1 MKHLWSLALVVGLFA
16 FTGCSNENEEVV
28 EQQHYGQTRG
38 ADGKAT
44 AFISD
49 DNAVTSDAATRTVGV
64 YTGSSIKF
72 YWTSGDK
79 LWIKESTLKQSV
91 KDDIDERIA
100 ANGNGRAEMA
110 KFYFQGVYTNPTY
123 LLRYTGNGNDSG
135 DKVTIKAL
143 QSQVSPNNA
152 RHLGTDGDCGTAT
165 AHRQANGTYLFSVNH
180 KAAYITFAP
189 YYSKEKLD
197 NSVSITNI
205 RVTANENLAG
215 TYAFDDNGIQ
225 TSTVYNPSKSVT
237 LALNNTFK
245 VPHVSDYTMNGAIMV
260 VAPGTYTNFTIEYT
274 LSDSRTGVSGT
285 ISKTYNSLT
294 LDAGKNKVVKYDFA
308 MNRYPME
315 YYMWDPGKHYWNG
328 YTGTLP
334 ITDNEKAS
342 FPAQGTNRYFNGNGV
357 NLYAVNACRIC
368 PNANEATLYAF
379 RGDPHWDGKTL
390 WVMDHHLYIGGM
402 WFKKLQYIEG
412 GYASPVTRYP
422 DGHDYRQN
430 SEWRNWDELIPAKYH
445 DRWINRPAQGKPQNT
460 GKYFFLPAMGYL
472 DNHNSEGQ
480 LKIGAYGT
488 YFGFYNGYNGAYWT
502 STSVRKTNTSLQAV
516 SLHFSH
522 SEVGLEVD
530 DRKWAYPIFRIQ

>member
-38 ADGKAT
+38 ADEKAT

-135 DKVTIKAL
+135 DKVTIKAS
-143 QSQVSPNNA
+143 QSQVNPNNA

-430 SEWRNWDELIPAKYH
+430 SEWRNWDELTPAKYH

-472 DNHNSEGQ
+472 DNHSSEGQ

>member
-16 FTGCSNENEEVV
+16 FTSCSNENEEVV

-38 ADGKAT
+38 ADEKAT

-49 DNAVTSDAATRTVGV
+49 DNAVTSDAATRTIGV

-123 LLRYTGNGNDSG
+123 LLRYTGNGNYSG
-135 DKVTIKAL
+135 DKVTIKAS

-390 WVMDHHLYIGGM
+390 WVMNHHLYIGGM

-430 SEWRNWDELIPAKYH
+430 SEWRNWDELTPAKYH
-445 DRWINRPAQGKPQNT
+445 DKWINRPAQGKPQNT
-460 GKYFFLPAMGYL
+460 SKYFFLPAMGYL

>member
-38 ADGKAT
+38 ADEKAT

-225 TSTVYNPSKSVT
+225 TSTVNNPSKSVT

-390 WVMDHHLYIGGM
+390 WVMNHHLYIGGM

-430 SEWRNWDELIPAKYH
+430 SEWRNWDELTPAKYH
-445 DRWINRPAQGKPQNT
+445 DKWINRPAQGKPQNT
-460 GKYFFLPAMGYL
+460 SKYFFLPAMGYL

>member
-1 MKHLWSLALVVGLFA
+1 MVGLFA

-28 EQQHYGQTRG
+28 EQQHHGQTRG
-38 ADGKAT
+38 ADEKAT

-64 YTGSSIKF
+64 YTGSYIKF

-135 DKVTIKAL
+135 DKVTIKAS

-390 WVMDHHLYIGGM
+390 WVMNHHLYIGGM

-430 SEWRNWDELIPAKYH
+430 SEWRNWDELTPAKYH
-445 DRWINRPAQGKPQNT
+445 DKWINRPAQGKPQNT
-460 GKYFFLPAMGYL
+460 SKYFFLPAMGYL

-530 DRKWAYPIFRIQ
+530 DRKWAYPIFKIQ

>member
-1 MKHLWSLALVVGLFA
+1 MKHLWPLALVVGLFA

-38 ADGKAT
+38 ADEKAT

-135 DKVTIKAL
+135 DKVTIKAS
-143 QSQVSPNNA
+143 QSQVNPNNA

-225 TSTVYNPSKSVT
+225 TSTVNNPSKSVT

-390 WVMDHHLYIGGM
+390 WVMNKHLYIGGM

-430 SEWRNWDELIPAKYH
+430 SEWRNWDELTPAKYH
-445 DRWINRPAQGKPQNT
+445 DKWINRPAQGKPQNT
-460 GKYFFLPAMGYL
+460 SKYFFLPAMGYL

>member
-16 FTGCSNENEEVV
+16 FTSCSNENEEVV

-38 ADGKAT
+38 ADEKAT

-91 KDDIDERIA
+91 KDDIDERIV

-110 KFYFQGVYTNPTY
+110 KFYFQGVYTSPTY

-135 DKVTIKAL
+135 DKVTIKAS
-143 QSQVSPNNA
+143 QSQVNPNNA

-390 WVMDHHLYIGGM
+390 WVMNHHLYIGGM

-430 SEWRNWDELIPAKYH
+430 SEWRNWDELTPAKYH
-445 DRWINRPAQGKPQNT
+445 DKWINRPAQGKPQNT
-460 GKYFFLPAMGYL
+460 SKYFFLPAMGYL

>member
-38 ADGKAT
+38 ADEKAT

-225 TSTVYNPSKSVT
+225 TSTVNNPSKSVT

-390 WVMDHHLYIGGM
+390 WVMNHHLYIGGM

-422 DGHDYRQN
+422 DGHDYCQN
-430 SEWRNWDELIPAKYH
+430 SEWRNWDELTPAKYH
-445 DRWINRPAQGKPQNT
+445 DKWINRPAQGKPQNT

>member
-16 FTGCSNENEEVV
+16 FTSCSNENEEVV

-38 ADGKAT
+38 ADEKAT

-135 DKVTIKAL
+135 DKVTIKAS

-245 VPHVSDYTMNGAIMV
+245 VSHVSDYTMNGAIMV

-328 YTGTLP
+328 YIGTLP

-390 WVMDHHLYIGGM
+390 WVMNHHLYIGGM

-430 SEWRNWDELIPAKYH
+430 SEWRNWDELTPAKYH
-445 DRWINRPAQGKPQNT
+445 DKWINRPAQGKPQNT
-460 GKYFFLPAMGYL
+460 SKYFFLPAMGYL
-472 DNHNSEGQ
+472 DNHNSQGQ

-530 DRKWAYPIFRIQ
+530 DRKWAYPIFKIQ

>member
-38 ADGKAT
+38 ADEKAT

-49 DNAVTSDAATRTVGV
+49 YNAVTSDAATRTVGV

-135 DKVTIKAL
+135 DKVTIKAS
-143 QSQVSPNNA
+143 QSQVNPNNA
-152 RHLGTDGDCGTAT
+152 RHLGIDGDCGTAT

-225 TSTVYNPSKSVT
+225 ASTVYNPSKSVT

-334 ITDNEKAS
+334 ITDNEKAA
-342 FPAQGTNRYFNGNGV
+342 FPAHGTDRYFNGNGV

-390 WVMDHHLYIGGM
+390 WVMNHHLYIGGM

-430 SEWRNWDELIPAKYH
+430 SEWRNWDELTPAKYH
-445 DRWINRPAQGKPQNT
+445 DKWINRPAQGKPQNT
-460 GKYFFLPAMGYL
+460 SKYFFLPAMGYL

-530 DRKWAYPIFRIQ
+530 DRKWAYPIFKIQ

>member
-38 ADGKAT
+38 ADEKAT

-135 DKVTIKAL
+135 DKVTIKAS

-225 TSTVYNPSKSVT
+225 ISTVYNPSKSVT

-390 WVMDHHLYIGGM
+390 WVMNHHLYIGGM

-430 SEWRNWDELIPAKYH
+430 SEWRNWDELTPAKYH
-445 DRWINRPAQGKPQNT
+445 DKWINRPAQGKPQNT
-460 GKYFFLPAMGYL
+460 SKYFFLPAMGYL
-472 DNHNSEGQ
+472 DNHNSEGH

-530 DRKWAYPIFRIQ
+530 DRKWAYPIFKIQ

>member
-1 MKHLWSLALVVGLFA
+1 MKHLWPLALVVGLFA

-38 ADGKAT
+38 ADEKAT

-135 DKVTIKAL
+135 DKVTIKAS
-143 QSQVSPNNA
+143 QSQVNPNNA

-328 YTGTLP
+328 YTGKLP

-390 WVMDHHLYIGGM
+390 WVMNHHLYIGGM

-412 GYASPVTRYP
+412 GYASPVTMYP

-430 SEWRNWDELIPAKYH
+430 SEWRNWDELTPAKYH
-445 DRWINRPAQGKPQNT
+445 DKWINRPAQGKPQNT
-460 GKYFFLPAMGYL
+460 SKYFFLPAMGYL

-530 DRKWAYPIFRIQ
+530 DRKWAYPIFKIQ

>member
-16 FTGCSNENEEVV
+16 FTSCSNENEEVV

-38 ADGKAT
+38 ADEKAT

-49 DNAVTSDAATRTVGV
+49 DNAVTSDAATRTIGV

-135 DKVTIKAL
+135 DKVTIKAS
-143 QSQVSPNNA
+143 QSQVNPNNA

-390 WVMDHHLYIGGM
+390 WVMNHHLYIGGM

-422 DGHDYRQN
+422 DGHDCRQN
-430 SEWRNWDELIPAKYH
+430 SEWRNWDELTPAKYH
-445 DRWINRPAQGKPQNT
+445 DKWINRPAQGKPQNT
-460 GKYFFLPAMGYL
+460 SKYFFLPAMGYL

-480 LKIGAYGT
+480 LKIGVYGT

-530 DRKWAYPIFRIQ
+530 DRQWAYPIFKIQ

>member
-1 MKHLWSLALVVGLFA
+1 MKHLWPLALVVGLFA

-38 ADGKAT
+38 ADEKAT

-135 DKVTIKAL
+135 DKVTIKAS
-143 QSQVSPNNA
+143 QSQVNPNNA

-390 WVMDHHLYIGGM
+390 WVMNHHLYIGGM

-430 SEWRNWDELIPAKYH
+430 SEWRNWDELTPAKYH
-445 DRWINRPAQGKPQNT
+445 DKWINRPAHGKPQNT
-460 GKYFFLPAMGYL
+460 SKYFFLPAMGYL

-480 LKIGAYGT
+480 LKIGTYGT

-530 DRKWAYPIFRIQ
+530 DRKWAYPIFKIQ

>member
-135 DKVTIKAL
+135 DKVTIKAS
-143 QSQVSPNNA
+143 QSQVNPNNA

-390 WVMDHHLYIGGM
+390 WVMNHHLYIGGM

-422 DGHDYRQN
+422 DGYDYRQN
-430 SEWRNWDELIPAKYH
+430 SEWRNWDELTPAKYH
-445 DRWINRPAQGKPQNT
+445 DKWINRPAQGKPQNT
-460 GKYFFLPAMGYL
+460 SKYFFLPAMGYL
-472 DNHNSEGQ
+472 DNHNSEGH

-530 DRKWAYPIFRIQ
+530 DRKWAYPIFKIQ

>member
-38 ADGKAT
+38 ADEKAT

-225 TSTVYNPSKSVT
+225 TSTVNNPSKSVT

-390 WVMDHHLYIGGM
+390 WVMNHHLYIGGM

-430 SEWRNWDELIPAKYH
+430 SEWRNWDELTPAKYH
-445 DRWINRPAQGKPQNT
+445 DKWINRPAQGKPQNT

>member
-225 TSTVYNPSKSVT
+225 TSTVYNPSKSVS

-285 ISKTYNSLT
+285 ISKTYYSLT
-294 LDAGKNKVVKYDFA
+294 LDAGNNEVVKYDIA

-390 WVMDHHLYIGGM
+390 WVMNHHLYIGGM

-430 SEWRNWDELIPAKYH
+430 SEWRNWDELTPAKYH

-460 GKYFFLPAMGYL
+460 SKYFFLPAMGYL

-530 DRKWAYPIFRIQ
+530 DRKWAYPIFKIQ

>member
-16 FTGCSNENEEVV
+16 FTSCSNENEEVV
-28 EQQHYGQTRG
+28 EQQYHGQTRG
-38 ADGKAT
+38 ADEKAT

-135 DKVTIKAL
+135 DKVTIKAS

-225 TSTVYNPSKSVT
+225 TSIVYNPSKSVT

-334 ITDNEKAS
+334 VTDNEKAS

-390 WVMDHHLYIGGM
+390 WVMNHHLYIGGM

-430 SEWRNWDELIPAKYH
+430 SEWRNWDELTPAKYH
-445 DRWINRPAQGKPQNT
+445 DKWINRPAQGKPQNT
-460 GKYFFLPAMGYL
+460 SKYFFLPAMGYL

-530 DRKWAYPIFRIQ
+530 DRQWAYPIFKIQ

>member
-38 ADGKAT
+38 ADEKAT

-135 DKVTIKAL
+135 DKVTIKAS
-143 QSQVSPNNA
+143 QSQVNPNNA

-430 SEWRNWDELIPAKYH
+430 SEWRNWDELTPAKYH

>member
-38 ADGKAT
+38 ADEKAT

-135 DKVTIKAL
+135 DKVTIKAS
-143 QSQVSPNNA
+143 QSQVNPNNA

-165 AHRQANGTYLFSVNH
+165 AHRQANGSYLFSVNH

-215 TYAFDDNGIQ
+215 TYPFDDNGIQ

-245 VPHVSDYTMNGAIMV
+245 VPYVSDYTMNGAIMV

-390 WVMDHHLYIGGM
+390 WVMNHHLYIGGM

-430 SEWRNWDELIPAKYH
+430 SEWRNWDELTPAKYH
-445 DRWINRPAQGKPQNT
+445 DKWINRPAQGKPQNT
-460 GKYFFLPAMGYL
+460 SKYFFLPAMGYL

-488 YFGFYNGYNGAYWT
+488 YFGFYNGYNGAYWM

>member
-225 TSTVYNPSKSVT
+225 TSTVYNPSKSVS

-390 WVMDHHLYIGGM
+390 WVMNHHLYIGGM

-430 SEWRNWDELIPAKYH
+430 SEWRNWDELTPAKYH

-460 GKYFFLPAMGYL
+460 SKYFFLPAMGYL

-530 DRKWAYPIFRIQ
+530 DRKWAYPIFKIQ

>member
-16 FTGCSNENEEVV
+16 FTSCSNENEEVV
-28 EQQHYGQTRG
+28 EQQHHGQTRG
-38 ADGKAT
+38 ADEKAT

-135 DKVTIKAL
+135 DKVTIKAS
-143 QSQVSPNNA
+143 QSQVNPNNA

-215 TYAFDDNGIQ
+215 TYPFDDNGIQ

-390 WVMDHHLYIGGM
+390 WVMNHHLYIGGM

-430 SEWRNWDELIPAKYH
+430 SEWRNWDELTPAKYH
-445 DRWINRPAQGKPQNT
+445 DKWINRPAQGKPQNT
-460 GKYFFLPAMGYL
+460 SKYFFLPAMGYL
-472 DNHNSEGQ
+472 DNHNSQGQ

-530 DRKWAYPIFRIQ
+530 DRQWAYPIFKIQ

>member
-1 MKHLWSLALVVGLFA
+1 
-16 FTGCSNENEEVV
+16 
-28 EQQHYGQTRG
+28 
-38 ADGKAT
+38 
-44 AFISD
+44 
-49 DNAVTSDAATRTVGV
+49 
-64 YTGSSIKF
+64 
-72 YWTSGDK
+72 
-79 LWIKESTLKQSV
+79 
-91 KDDIDERIA
+91 
-100 ANGNGRAEMA
+100 MA

-135 DKVTIKAL
+135 DKVTIKAS
-143 QSQVSPNNA
+143 QSQVNPNNA

-390 WVMDHHLYIGGM
+390 WVMNHHLYIGGM

-430 SEWRNWDELIPAKYH
+430 SEWRNWDELTPAKYH
-445 DRWINRPAQGKPQNT
+445 DKWINRPAQGKPQNT
-460 GKYFFLPAMGYL
+460 SKYFFLPAMGYL

-480 LKIGAYGT
+480 LKIGVYGT

-530 DRKWAYPIFRIQ
+530 DRQWAYPIFKIQ

>member
-38 ADGKAT
+38 ADEKAT

-135 DKVTIKAL
+135 DKVTIKAS

-152 RHLGTDGDCGTAT
+152 RHLGTDGDSGTAT

-215 TYAFDDNGIQ
+215 TYPFDDNGIQ

-390 WVMDHHLYIGGM
+390 WVMNYHLYIGGM

-430 SEWRNWDELIPAKYH
+430 SEWRNWDELTPAKYH
-445 DRWINRPAQGKPQNT
+445 DKWINRPAQGKPQNT
-460 GKYFFLPAMGYL
+460 SKYFFLPAMGYL

-530 DRKWAYPIFRIQ
+530 DRQWAYPIFKIQ

>member
-1 MKHLWSLALVVGLFA
+1 
-16 FTGCSNENEEVV
+16 
-28 EQQHYGQTRG
+28 
-38 ADGKAT
+38 
-44 AFISD
+44 
-49 DNAVTSDAATRTVGV
+49 
-64 YTGSSIKF
+64 
-72 YWTSGDK
+72 
-79 LWIKESTLKQSV
+79 
-91 KDDIDERIA
+91 
-100 ANGNGRAEMA
+100 
-110 KFYFQGVYTNPTY
+110 
-123 LLRYTGNGNDSG
+123 
-135 DKVTIKAL
+135 
-143 QSQVSPNNA
+143 
-152 RHLGTDGDCGTAT
+152 
-165 AHRQANGTYLFSVNH
+165 
-180 KAAYITFAP
+180 
-189 YYSKEKLD
+189 
-197 NSVSITNI
+197 
-205 RVTANENLAG
+205 
-215 TYAFDDNGIQ
+215 
-225 TSTVYNPSKSVT
+225 
-237 LALNNTFK
+237 
-245 VPHVSDYTMNGAIMV
+245 MNGAIMV

-379 RGDPHWDGKTL
+379 RGDPHWNGKTL
-390 WVMDHHLYIGGM
+390 WVMNHHLYIGGM

-430 SEWRNWDELIPAKYH
+430 SEWRNWDELTPAKYH
-445 DRWINRPAQGKPQNT
+445 DKWINRPAQGKPQNT
-460 GKYFFLPAMGYL
+460 SKYFFLPAMGYL

-480 LKIGAYGT
+480 LKIGVYGT

-530 DRKWAYPIFRIQ
+530 DRQWAYPIFKIQ

>member
-16 FTGCSNENEEVV
+16 FTSCSNENEEVV

-38 ADGKAT
+38 ADEKAT

-135 DKVTIKAL
+135 DKVTIKAS

-152 RHLGTDGDCGTAT
+152 RLLGTDGDCGTAT

-379 RGDPHWDGKTL
+379 RGAPHWDGKTL
-390 WVMDHHLYIGGM
+390 WVMNHHLYIGGM

-430 SEWRNWDELIPAKYH
+430 SEWRNWDELTPAKYH
-445 DRWINRPAQGKPQNT
+445 DKWINRPAQGKPQNT
-460 GKYFFLPAMGYL
+460 SKYFFLPAMGYL

-530 DRKWAYPIFRIQ
+530 DRKWAYPIFKIQ

>member
-28 EQQHYGQTRG
+28 EQQHHGQTRG
-38 ADGKAT
+38 ADEKAT

-135 DKVTIKAL
+135 DKVTIKAS

-225 TSTVYNPSKSVT
+225 ASTVYNPSKSVT

-328 YTGTLP
+328 YIGTLP

-390 WVMDHHLYIGGM
+390 WVMNHHLYIGGM

-430 SEWRNWDELIPAKYH
+430 SEWRNWDELTPAKYH
-445 DRWINRPAQGKPQNT
+445 DKWINRPAQGKPQNT
-460 GKYFFLPAMGYL
+460 SKYFFLPAMGYL

-480 LKIGAYGT
+480 LKIGVYGT

-530 DRKWAYPIFRIQ
+530 DRQWAYPIFKIQ

>member
-38 ADGKAT
+38 ADEKAT

-135 DKVTIKAL
+135 DKVTIKAS

-152 RHLGTDGDCGTAT
+152 RHLGTDGDSGTAT

-215 TYAFDDNGIQ
+215 TYPFDDNGIQ

-390 WVMDHHLYIGGM
+390 WVMNYHLYIGGM

-430 SEWRNWDELIPAKYH
+430 SEWDELTPAKYH
-445 DRWINRPAQGKPQNT
+445 DKWINRPAQGKPQNT
-460 GKYFFLPAMGYL
+460 SKYFFLPAMGYL

-530 DRKWAYPIFRIQ
+530 DRQWAYPIFKIQ

>member
-135 DKVTIKAL
+135 DKVTIKAS

-368 PNANEATLYAF
+368 PNANEATLYTF

-390 WVMDHHLYIGGM
+390 WVMNHHLYIGGM

-430 SEWRNWDELIPAKYH
+430 SEWRNWDELTPAKYH
-445 DRWINRPAQGKPQNT
+445 DKWINRPAQGKPQNT
-460 GKYFFLPAMGYL
+460 SKYFFLPAMGYL

>member
-38 ADGKAT
+38 ADEKAT

-135 DKVTIKAL
+135 DKITIKAS

-225 TSTVYNPSKSVT
+225 ISTVYNPSKSVT

-390 WVMDHHLYIGGM
+390 WVMNHHLYIGGM

-430 SEWRNWDELIPAKYH
+430 SEWRNWDELTPAKYH
-445 DRWINRPAQGKPQNT
+445 DKWINRPAQGKPQNT
-460 GKYFFLPAMGYL
+460 SKYFFLPAMGYL
-472 DNHNSEGQ
+472 DNHNSEGH

-530 DRKWAYPIFRIQ
+530 DRKWAYPIFKIQ

>member
-38 ADGKAT
+38 ADEKAT

-197 NSVSITNI
+197 NSVSIMNI

-390 WVMDHHLYIGGM
+390 WVMNHHLYIGGM

-430 SEWRNWDELIPAKYH
+430 SEWRNWDELTPAKYH
-445 DRWINRPAQGKPQNT
+445 DKWINRPAQGKPQNT